1 MTGDSMDKNVYYKIY
16 DTTNNDVNI
25 LLKISTK
32 GFPIE
37 ETIEYEVDGNW
48 TEKININDK
57 HFTDRLNAL
66 LEDNNIRLIMDLL
79 EEDDKYYNNKY
90 KLKLSVQRVEK
101 IDNY

>member
-1 MTGDSMDKNVYYKIY
+1 MDKTIYYKIY

-37 ETIEYEVDGNW
+37 EKIEYDIDGNW
-48 TEKININDK
+48 VEEMTINDK
-57 HFTDRLNAL
+57 NFKNRLEAL

-79 EEDDKYYNNKY
+79 EDDDKYYNNKY
-90 KLKLSVQRVEK
+90 KIRLSVQRVEK
-101 IDNY
+101 IDNF